1 MFDKFQ
7 TVSLSSSTSS
17 LSNSLLGSIEF
28 QFILNKFC
36 NVLLEQFDVFCF
48 VVFFINYTLSVF
60 AGHNNNKFLTPQ
72 KFALD
77 IEKIVVDEQLNYIDA
92 IIHYCEINN
101 IEVESVTKLIS
112 KPLKERLKWD
122 AIRLNFMKKTSR
134 AKLPL

>member
-1 MFDKFQ
+1 MEPNKE
-7 TVSLSSSTSS
+7 LEKA
-17 LSNSLLGSIEF
+17 IA
-28 QFILNKFC
+28 NKF
-36 NVLLEQFDVFCF
+36 VTQ
-48 VVFFINYTLSVF
+48 
-60 AGHNNNKFLTPQ
+60 Q

-77 IEKIVVDEQLNYIDA
+77 IEKIVVDEKINYIDA